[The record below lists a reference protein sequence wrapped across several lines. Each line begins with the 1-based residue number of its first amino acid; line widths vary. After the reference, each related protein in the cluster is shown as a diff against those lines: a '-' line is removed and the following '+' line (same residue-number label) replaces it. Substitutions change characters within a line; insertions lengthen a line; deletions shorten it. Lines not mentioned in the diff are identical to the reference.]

1 MIVVLI
7 LLSGIFTFLSML
19 GIILHNIMNSL
30 NHGLMVERGYA
41 LERNSSYS
49 FVNVTLSMFKT

>member
-1 MIVVLI
+1 MLMVLI
-7 LLSGIFTFLSML
+7 LLSNIFTFLSML
-19 GIILHNIMNSL
+19 DTILHNIMNKL

-49 FVNVTLSMFKT
+49 FVNVILSFTV